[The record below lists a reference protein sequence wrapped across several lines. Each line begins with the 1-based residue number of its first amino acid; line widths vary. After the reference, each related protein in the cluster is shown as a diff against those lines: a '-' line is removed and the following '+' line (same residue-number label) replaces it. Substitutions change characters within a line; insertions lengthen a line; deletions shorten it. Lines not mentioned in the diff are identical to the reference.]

1 MKRYSKCDGDE
12 AAVFLSDVSAVFD
25 SVFLRVG
32 GLTLSSLNSF
42 SKLCMS
48 PPLTALRR
56 CVALTKDKRK
66 LMLAMSPPCGYIPI
80 RLAFLS

>member
-1 MKRYSKCDGDE
+1 MKRSKCDGDE
-12 AAVFLSDVSAVFD
+12 AAVFLSDVCGVFD
-25 SVFLRVG
+25 PFFLRVG
-32 GLTLSSLNSF
+32 GLRLNSLNSF

-56 CVALTKDKRK
+56 SVALTKDKGK
-66 LMLAMSPPCGYIPI
+66 LKLVMSPLCGCIPI